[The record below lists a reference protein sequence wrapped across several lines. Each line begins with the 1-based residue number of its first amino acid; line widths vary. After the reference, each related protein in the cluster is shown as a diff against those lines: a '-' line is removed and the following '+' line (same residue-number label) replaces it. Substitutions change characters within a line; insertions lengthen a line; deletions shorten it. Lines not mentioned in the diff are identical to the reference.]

1 MMPSGRIPVVSKR
14 IRYGVV
20 VIVAVVI
27 LLLSIQEPTGTGVY
41 YGPFGVIR
49 RDKWSH
55 AIGYAI
61 LTATIAYAFVA
72 PVSPISTDHRRRLA
86 FSVCLAVVFGVCVEL
101 IQWPIPYRTAS
112 EMDAFADFIGS
123 CLVAVVWWV
132 GMRMGAVRFGR
143 SGSDDVSG

>member
-1 MMPSGRIPVVSKR
+1 M
-14 IRYGVV
+14 
-20 VIVAVVI
+20 IVAVVI

-61 LTATIAYAFVA
+61 LTATIAYAFVV
-72 PVSPISTDHRRRLA
+72 PVSSISTDHRRRLA
-86 FSVCLAVVFGVCVEL
+86 LSVCLAVVFGVVVEL

-112 EMDAFADFIGS
+112 VIDATANIIGS
-123 CLVAVVWWV
+123 CFVAIVWGVV
-132 GMRMGAVRFGR
+132 MRTRIVRFGETES
-143 SGSDDVSG
+143 SGVLK